1 MGSFVIVLREGFEA
15 ALMVGLILGVLNK
28 TGEREHVRSVW
39 LGAAAALVS
48 SAIIGA
54 ILFAAVGELSGQAE
68 KLYEGTAMLLAA
80 SVVTWMV
87 FWMRKQARTL
97 GGHLRSQVSTALIA
111 GGGLA
116 LASVAF
122 IGVAREGLESALFLF
137 ASVGDTGLAQTLVG
151 GGLGALAAV
160 TLGILFYK
168 GSIRLDL
175 RRFFMVTGV
184 LVIGF
189 AAYLIHGGLHEFGEA
204 GGGSVFE
211 IAAPVL
217 AALYGIALGTFYLR
231 SNPARPEPTPASA
244 VAVSEQVATPE
255 REPNAAPA
263 RA

>member
-1 MGSFVIVLREGFEA
+1 MGPFVIVLREGFEA
-15 ALMVGLILGVLNK
+15 ALMVGLILGVLRK
-28 TGEREHVRSVW
+28 SGQRQHVRSVW
-39 LGAAAALVS
+39 IGTVAALIS
-48 SAIIGA
+48 SSVIGA

-80 SVVTWMV
+80 AVVTWMV

-97 GGHLRSQVSTALIA
+97 GGHLRAQVSTALIA

-137 ASVGDTGLAQTLVG
+137 ASVGDTGVAQTLVG

-160 TLGILFYK
+160 TLGVLFYK

-175 RRFFMVTGV
+175 RRFFMITGV

-189 AAYLIHGGLHEFGEA
+189 AAYLILGGLHEFGEA
-204 GGGSVFE
+204 GGGEAFE
-211 IAAPVL
+211 IGAPIL
-217 AALYGIALGTFYLR
+217 AAIYGLSLGTFYLR
-231 SNPARPEPTPASA
+231 SNPARPEPTPATA
-244 VAVSEQVATPE
+244 VAAGTTE
-255 REPNAAPA
+255 REPA
-263 RA
+263 RAHAQA